1 MAPPRE
7 NLHMALRDGDWKL
20 IASLDFSHMELYNIK
35 VDPRETTDLKDQ
47 EPERFLAL
55 RKRLEALNAE
65 IEKEGPDWWRR
76 LSPDGG
82 GPLPK
87 RS

>member
-1 MAPPRE
+1 
-7 NLHMALRDGDWKL
+7 MALRDGDWKVL
-20 IASLDFSHMELYNIK
+20 ASLDFSHMELYNIK
-35 VDPRETTDLKDQ
+35 VDPHETTDLKDQ

-87 RS
+87 P